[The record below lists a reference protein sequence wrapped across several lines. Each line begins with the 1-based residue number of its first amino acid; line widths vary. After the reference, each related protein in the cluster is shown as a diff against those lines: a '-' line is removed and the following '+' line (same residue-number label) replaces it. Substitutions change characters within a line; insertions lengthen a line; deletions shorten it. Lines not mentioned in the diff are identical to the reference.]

1 MFLLPFR
8 SSQAEIEWPSNL
20 HPSSTE
26 PANQDYT
33 IAKYFLGNLKGGTS
47 EHRTKFKMV
56 PATGLEPV
64 RCYSLEPESS
74 ASANSATRAQQFRP
88 VSNTH
93 LPRRSKPFLPDTI
106 HPQPVWFRQIN
117 SARRRIKVRMHCN
130 FSDKSFCHSRLPQ
143 GAGLGNCSRA

>member
-20 HPSSTE
+20 HPFSTE

-47 EHRTKFKMV
+47 EHRTKFRLV

-74 ASANSATRAQQFRP
+74 ASANSATRATGFAAA
-88 VSNTH
+88 SGIGAETTEG
-93 LPRRSKPFLPDTI
+93 LRSTQVTNSRARAGQGTKDYIVTFLPLL
-106 HPQPVWFRQIN
+106 PSGKRN
-117 SARRRIKVRMHCN
+117 SCGISDNDKLA
-130 FSDKSFCHSRLPQ
+130 FSPCQKNL
-143 GAGLGNCSRA
+143 

>member
-47 EHRTKFKMV
+47 EHRTKFQLV

-74 ASANSATRAQQFRP
+74 ASANSATRAHWHGAEKRQQL
-88 VSNTH
+88 SH
-93 LPRRSKPFLPDTI
+93 KRRSVQVSSE
-106 HPQPVWFRQIN
+106 HFRLSS
-117 SARRRIKVRMHCN
+117 SAQLSVR
-130 FSDKSFCHSRLPQ
+130 Q
-143 GAGLGNCSRA
+143 A